1 VERGWVEAQELW
13 GLSPYCHL
21 RLLSSL
27 YTEPSGAYDKQD
39 QSPQP
44 CCFLPSACEVGTRVS
59 PSLQRQK
66 PRLRGQNSQGPA
78 LAPESSA
85 FPWSWQLGL
94 GRRWGLLQPRKSL
107 RPNPSQKP
115 PEQTRSCP
123 LEPLEAQS
131 TDYLKSHME
140 PGASGS
146 HIWSWLL
153 RRQRSGDHSSKPG

>member
-78 LAPESSA
+78 LAPESSGTTPA
-85 FPWSWQLGL
+85 CL
-94 GRRWGLLQPRKSL
+94 
-107 RPNPSQKP
+107 
-115 PEQTRSCP
+115 P
-123 LEPLEAQS
+123 LELAAGPGEEMGAPSAQKIPE
-131 TDYLKSHME
+131 T
-140 PGASGS
+140 
-146 HIWSWLL
+146 
-153 RRQRSGDHSSKPG
+153 